1 MSPRP
6 FRIPAADPASEA
18 LARFWATLGIRLRD
32 ARLARGLT
40 VAELAARAG
49 TSRSSVYEAET
60 GRPTSLEAIA
70 RLAQGLGLRIETEL
84 VDPRQRRGARQDLS
98 VDPVH
103 SAMGEFEARHFRALG
118 VAVGIDEPYQHYQFA
133 GRADLIAWDLD
144 RRALLHIENRT
155 RFPDLQRV
163 AGSYNAKRAY
173 LAAAIGKRLGAGQ
186 WASQTH
192 VIAGLWSSEVLHVLR
207 LRTETFRALCP
218 DPASA
223 FEAWWAGSPPRTG
236 TASVLVVLDPFAR
249 GRRRVFIGLDV
260 ATVVRPRLAGY
271 VEAARRLLEA
281 G

>member
-118 VAVGIDEPYQHYQFA
+118 LAVGIDEPYQHYQFA

-155 RFPDLQRV
+155 RFPDFQQVCGQLQRQ
-163 AGSYNAKRAY
+163 AGLPGRRNRKAPRGRAVGKPDARDRRAVVVGGAPRP
-173 LAAAIGKRLGAGQ
+173 AAQDGDISSPVLGSGVRLRSLVGRVTAADGDRIGAG
-186 WASQTH
+186 
-192 VIAGLWSSEVLHVLR
+192 G
-207 LRTETFRALCP
+207 P
-218 DPASA
+218 
-223 FEAWWAGSPPRTG
+223 
-236 TASVLVVLDPFAR
+236 
-249 GRRRVFIGLDV
+249 
-260 ATVVRPRLAGY
+260 
-271 VEAARRLLEA
+271 
-281 G
+281 